1 MLLSFHLRHGPRM
14 SHRRRCIQGTVGE
27 QIDVAAAPGVE
38 TYVQVSV
45 ANLYDLLGGL
55 VKFSLT

>member
-1 MLLSFHLRHGPRM
+1 M